1 MAASVSGAAA
11 APSYAAYGDDLAQL
25 AGPSHGSRTIHVH
38 PVSSYS
44 FGVKPA
50 RPEKDASV
58 AAAMLRH
65 RRAYEREGA
74 RRIVEA
80 ILLVNQHNHPHVL
93 LLQSGGGGPG
103 QSATFKLPGG
113 KLRHG
118 EGEAEG
124 LARKLHNK
132 LSPASERMRKDW
144 ECLECV
150 ARWHRPGFEPNYYPY
165 LPAHVTRP
173 KETRAVFA
181 CQLPD
186 AAMFA
191 VPRNLKLL
199 AVPLFELYANENR
212 YGAIVA
218 SVPHHVSRF
227 NLNLEEPKKEPTK
240 PTEEMPARSSGEAGE
255 GDEEGKERPADDG
268 EEKREGED
276 AGAAAAAAAGE

>member
-93 LLQSGGGGPG
+93 LLQSGGGGGPIRDVQAPRREAQARRG
-103 QSATFKLPGG
+103 RGGGGSREAAQQALPRVGA
-113 KLRHG
+113 H
-118 EGEAEG
+118 AEG
-124 LARKLHNK
+124 GSAWSASRGGTDPGS
-132 LSPASERMRKDW
+132 SPTTTPTSLRTSPGPR
-144 ECLECV
+144 
-150 ARWHRPGFEPNYYPY
+150 RPG
-165 LPAHVTRP
+165 
-173 KETRAVFA
+173 AVFA

-186 AAMFA
+186 TAMFA

-227 NLNLEEPKKEPTK
+227 NLNLEEPRKEPTK
-240 PTEEMPARSSGEAGE
+240 PTEEMPADRRAKRTKATRRKRTTSRRRGGETRGR
-255 GDEEGKERPADDG
+255 GR
-268 EEKREGED
+268 
-276 AGAAAAAAAGE
+276 GAAAAAAAGE